1 MARPKI
7 YSDEDYELF
16 EKQVLDYI
24 KLCEENEEPI
34 TIGRKILQSN
44 EFLKIIPDDCES
56 QVG

>member
-24 KLCEENEEPI
+24 KLCEENGEPI
-34 TIGRKILQSN
+34 TISGLAVYMRIGRTDRKS
-44 EFLKIIPDDCES
+44 
-56 QVG
+56 VV